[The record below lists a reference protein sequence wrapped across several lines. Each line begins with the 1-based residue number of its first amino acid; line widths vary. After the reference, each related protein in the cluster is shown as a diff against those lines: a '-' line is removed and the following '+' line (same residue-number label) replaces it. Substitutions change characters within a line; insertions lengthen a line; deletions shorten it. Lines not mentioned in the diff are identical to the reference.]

1 MKKKVSE
8 IMYLLFDV
16 AALISIYLLALQATG
31 KVDWGVIQ
39 LMVPIDIW
47 AVVALVLDIVAVV
60 VDHEKK

>member
-16 AALISIYLLALQATG
+16 AALISIYLLALQVTG

-39 LMVPIDIW
+39 LMAPIDIW

-60 VDHEKK
+60 VDHKKK